1 MFKLCLVLVIISLFY
16 VYVEILRIF
25 KFFIIVFCKNF
36 ICFLNENDFFRRI
49 LMDLLLFC
57 FYEYCKYIE
66 IFVCF
71 YWRCKI
77 KFVFYDLYLNKGM
90 IYIG

>member
-1 MFKLCLVLVIISLFY
+1 
-16 VYVEILRIF
+16 
-25 KFFIIVFCKNF
+25 
-36 ICFLNENDFFRRI
+36 
-49 LMDLLLFC
+49 MDLLLFC

-90 IYIG
+90 IYIGWCLNLCGYNFKYIYVINVLGY